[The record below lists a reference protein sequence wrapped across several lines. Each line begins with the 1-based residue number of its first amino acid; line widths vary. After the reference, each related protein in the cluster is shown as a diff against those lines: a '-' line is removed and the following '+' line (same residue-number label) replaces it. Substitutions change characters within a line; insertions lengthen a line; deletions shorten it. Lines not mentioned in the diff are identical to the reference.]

1 MKIAATD
8 NVCKHSPGTAATT
21 DNISQHPNNEE
32 GGTVFSVP
40 STPVKA
46 AVTQDMDTPPKSNV
60 TSPRRGG
67 SGLITSSSKR
77 RRLATVDI
85 ENNCLSTPTTTS
97 FITGSPRKLNYE
109 PRNNDSTS
117 SSDDFDDSDDD
128 DDDEEEED
136 PIEQEIIQMRQQS
149 LLKKMRRVNGED
161 DEDQLMHTTASAKI
175 FEYVDSKWKQQGSGC
190 VKVSSSFILYS
201 YLKVDNISNPTSS
214 ICNHIMSVHQMSGRR
229 L

>member
-1 MKIAATD
+1 LHINSKYLLIISSIEPHLLTFIAYKKSTMKIAATD

-21 DNISQHPNNEE
+21 DNISQRPNTVTN
-32 GGTVFSVP
+32 GTMSCIPSVRSSTP

-85 ENNCLSTPTTTS
+85 ENNCLSTPTNTC

-109 PRNNDSTS
+109 PRNNESTS
-117 SSDDFDDSDDD
+117 SEDFDSDD

-136 PIEQEIIQMRQQS
+136 PIEQEIIQMRQES

-161 DEDQLMHTTASAKI
+161 DEDQLMYTTTSAKL

-190 VKVSSSFILYS
+190 VKVSSSFI
-201 YLKVDNISNPTSS
+201 
-214 ICNHIMSVHQMSGRR
+214 
-229 L
+229 

>member
-1 MKIAATD
+1 MKITATD
-8 NVCKHSPGTAATT
+8 IVFCKHSPCASTT
-21 DNISQHPNNEE
+21 GNISQHPNVETN
-32 GGTVFSVP
+32 GTVNSTQSVSSTP

-85 ENNCLSTPTTTS
+85 ENNCLSTPTNTHS

-117 SSDDFDDSDDD
+117 SDDFDDSDD

-136 PIEQEIIQMRQQS
+136 PIEQEIIQMRQES
-149 LLKKMRRVNGED
+149 ILKKMRRVNGED
-161 DEDQLMHTTASAKI
+161 DEDQLMHTTASAKL
-175 FEYVDSKWKQQGSGC
+175 FEYIGSKWKQQGSGC
-190 VKVSSSFILYS
+190 VKVSSSFI
-201 YLKVDNISNPTSS
+201 
-214 ICNHIMSVHQMSGRR
+214 
-229 L
+229 

>member
-1 MKIAATD
+1 MKITATD
-8 NVCKHSPGTAATT
+8 NVCKHSPCAAAG
-21 DNISQHPNNEE
+21 NISQHPNVETN
-32 GGTVFSVP
+32 GAVNSTQSVSSTP

-85 ENNCLSTPTTTS
+85 ENNCLSTP
-97 FITGSPRKLNYE
+97 SPRKLNYE

-117 SSDDFDDSDDD
+117 SDDFDSDD

-136 PIEQEIIQMRQQS
+136 PIEQEIIQMRQES
-149 LLKKMRRVNGED
+149 LLKKMKRVNGED
-161 DEDQLMHTTASAKI
+161 DKDQLMHTTASAKL

-190 VKVSSSFILYS
+190 VKVSSSFI
-201 YLKVDNISNPTSS
+201 
-214 ICNHIMSVHQMSGRR
+214 
-229 L
+229 

>member
-1 MKIAATD
+1 MKITATD
-8 NVCKHSPGTAATT
+8 NVCCKHSPGAAATG
-21 DNISQHPNNEE
+21 NISQHSNIEVN
-32 GGTVFSVP
+32 GAVSSIP

-85 ENNCLSTPTTTS
+85 ENNYLSTPTNTS
-97 FITGSPRKLNYE
+97 SPRKLNYE

-117 SSDDFDDSDDD
+117 SDDFDSDE

-136 PIEQEIIQMRQQS
+136 PIEQEIVQMRQQS
-149 LLKKMRRVNGED
+149 LLKKMRRVNGQD
-161 DEDQLMHTTASAKI
+161 DEDKLMHTTASAKL

-190 VKVSSSFILYS
+190 VKVSSSFLLVFIS
-201 YLKVDNISNPTSS
+201 ESWQYLKLTQFHVSSSNAWKKV
-214 ICNHIMSVHQMSGRR
+214 IIVA
-229 L
+229 